1 MFWPKMPTPIKTTIA
16 MVAINKRL
24 GFTVHRH
31 YGTYQIDRQAI
42 GACIARRANSKP

>member
-1 MFWPKMPTPIKTTIA
+1 ML
-16 MVAINKRL
+16 AINNRL

-42 GACIARRANSKP
+42 GALDRPPG